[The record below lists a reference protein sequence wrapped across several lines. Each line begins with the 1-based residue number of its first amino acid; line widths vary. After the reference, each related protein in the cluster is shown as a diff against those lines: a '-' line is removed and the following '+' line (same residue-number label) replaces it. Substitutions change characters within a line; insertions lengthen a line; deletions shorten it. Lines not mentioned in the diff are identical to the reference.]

1 MQTGHTTVM
10 RNLFSFVCG
19 LFSGLL
25 YVLVHIVLL
34 LDRLICGLYALPLW
48 PALASLVRG
57 IGRRR
62 VVCATVVFV
71 PILAVPGALLTQSGT
86 MVYANGCPLGLV
98 ENPDTLTA
106 AVNAIE
112 QSASSLAG
120 TDYTLPIEIE
130 TRTLRAPASQ
140 FLTEAEL
147 SDDLIAASG
156 ELDTLS
162 VISVSGEQAGVCRT
176 DDDAQAL
183 LDRIKAQYTTA
194 ADENTDFL
202 QDVRVDHVV
211 AQTSLTDDLG
221 ALYNEL
227 APRLDVTSTR
237 AVTYTE
243 TIPYETI
250 TQEND
255 QLDQTY
261 RATLQAGSAGEAVV
275 TAEIQTVDG
284 QEHGRTILERTVLS
298 EATDE
303 IIEVGTRN
311 IGIGT
316 GEFDLPVYGYTFTS
330 GFKWRWG
337 KLHSGVDLAVAE
349 GTPIYAADNGKVIV
363 SEDSGNGYGKYII
376 LDHQNGLKTL
386 YGHNSELLVSVGDIV
401 AKGDKIA
408 LSGNTGNSTGPHL
421 HFEVHVNDEKVDPQ
435 QYLAL
440 A

>member
-1 MQTGHTTVM
+1 M
-10 RNLFSFVCG
+10 RNLFSFVFG
-19 LFSGLL
+19 LFSSLL
-25 YVLVHIVLL
+25 YALVRVVLL
-34 LDRLICGLYALPLW
+34 LDRLICAVYALPLW
-48 PALASLVRG
+48 RWLADAVRG
-57 IGRRR
+57 IGRHRA
-62 VVCATVVFV
+62 VCAAVVFV
-71 PILAVPGALLTQSGT
+71 PMLAVSGALLLHSGT
-86 MVYANGCPLGLV
+86 MVYADGRPLGLI
-98 ENPDTLTA
+98 ENPDALSA
-106 AVNAIE
+106 AVDAIE

-120 TDYTLPIEIE
+120 EEYTLPVTIE
-130 TRTLRAPASQ
+130 TRTLRAPESQ
-140 FLTEAEL
+140 FLTDEEL
-147 SDDLIAASG
+147 TDGLITASG
-156 ELDTLS
+156 ELDTLA
-162 VISVSGEQAGVCRT
+162 VISVDGEQAGVCRT
-176 DDDAQAL
+176 ADDAQAL
-183 LDRIKAQYTTA
+183 LDRVKAQYTTA
-194 ADENTDFL
+194 ADENADFL
-202 QDVRVDHVV
+202 QDVRVDSVV

-221 ALYNEL
+221 TLYSDL

-255 QLDQTY
+255 QLDQPY
-261 RATLQAGSAGEAVV
+261 RATLQEGSAGEAVV

-284 QEHGRTILERTVLS
+284 QEHGRTILARTVLS

-303 IIEVGTRN
+303 IVEVGTRN
-311 IGIGT
+311 VGIGT

-349 GTPIYAADNGKVIV
+349 GTPVYAADNGKVIV
-363 SEDSGNGYGKYII
+363 AEDSGNGYGNYII
-376 LDHQNGLKTL
+376 LDHQNGFKTL

-421 HFEVHVNDEKVDPQ
+421 HFEIHVNDEKVDPQ

>member
-1 MQTGHTTVM
+1 M
-10 RNLFSFVCG
+10 RNLFSFVFG
-19 LFSGLL
+19 LFSSLL
-25 YVLVHIVLL
+25 YALVRVVLL
-34 LDRLICGLYALPLW
+34 LDQLICAVYALPLW
-48 PALASLVRG
+48 RWLADAVRG
-57 IGRRR
+57 IGRHRA
-62 VVCATVVFV
+62 VCAAVVFV
-71 PILAVPGALLTQSGT
+71 PMLAVPGALLLHSGT
-86 MVYANGCPLGLV
+86 MVYADGRPLGLI
-98 ENPDTLTA
+98 ENPDALSA
-106 AVNAIE
+106 AVDAIE

-120 TDYTLPIEIE
+120 EEYTLPVTIE
-130 TRTLRAPASQ
+130 TRTLRAPESQ
-140 FLTEAEL
+140 FLTDEEL
-147 SDDLIAASG
+147 TDDLIAASG
-156 ELDTLS
+156 ELDTLA
-162 VISVSGEQAGVCRT
+162 VISVDGEQAGVCRT
-176 DDDAQAL
+176 ADDAQAL
-183 LDRIKAQYTTA
+183 LDRVKAQYTTA
-194 ADENTDFL
+194 ADENADFL
-202 QDVRVDHVV
+202 QDVRVDSVV

-221 ALYNEL
+221 TLYSDL

-261 RATLQAGSAGEAVV
+261 RATLQEGSAGEAVV

-284 QEHGRTILERTVLS
+284 QEHGRTILARTVLS

-303 IIEVGTRN
+303 IVEVGTRN
-311 IGIGT
+311 VGIGT

-349 GTPIYAADNGKVIV
+349 GTPVYAADNGKVIV
-363 SEDSGNGYGKYII
+363 AEDSGNGYGNYII
-376 LDHQNGLKTL
+376 IDHQNGFKTL

-421 HFEVHVNDEKVDPQ
+421 HFEIQVNDEKVDPQ

>member
-1 MQTGHTTVM
+1 M
-10 RNLFSFVCG
+10 RNLFSFVFG
-19 LFSGLL
+19 LFSSLL
-25 YVLVHIVLL
+25 YALVRVVLL
-34 LDRLICGLYALPLW
+34 LDRLICAVYALPLW
-48 PALASLVRG
+48 RWLADAVRG
-57 IGRRR
+57 IGRHRA
-62 VVCATVVFV
+62 VCAAVVFV
-71 PILAVPGALLTQSGT
+71 PMLAVPGALLLHSGT
-86 MVYANGCPLGLV
+86 MVYADGRPLGLI
-98 ENPDTLTA
+98 ENPDALSA
-106 AVNAIE
+106 AVDAIE

-120 TDYTLPIEIE
+120 EEYTLPVTIE
-130 TRTLRAPASQ
+130 TRTLRAPESQ
-140 FLTEAEL
+140 FLTDEEL
-147 SDDLIAASG
+147 TNDLIAASG
-156 ELDTLS
+156 ELDTLA
-162 VISVSGEQAGVCRT
+162 VISVDGEQAGVCRT
-176 DDDAQAL
+176 ADDAQAL
-183 LDRIKAQYTTA
+183 LDRVKAQYTTA
-194 ADENTDFL
+194 ADENADFL
-202 QDVRVDHVV
+202 QDVRVDSVV

-221 ALYNEL
+221 TLYSDL

-261 RATLQAGSAGEAVV
+261 RATLQEGSTGEAVV

-284 QEHGRTILERTVLS
+284 QEHGRTILARTVLS

-303 IIEVGTRN
+303 IVEVGTRN
-311 IGIGT
+311 VGIGT

-349 GTPIYAADNGKVIV
+349 GTPVYAADNGKVIV
-363 SEDSGNGYGKYII
+363 AEDSGNGYGNYII
-376 LDHQNGLKTL
+376 IDHQNGFKTL

-421 HFEVHVNDEKVDPQ
+421 HFEIHVNDEKVDPQ

-440 A
+440 T

>member
-1 MQTGHTTVM
+1 M
-10 RNLFSFVCG
+10 RNLFSFVFG
-19 LFSGLL
+19 LFSSLL
-25 YVLVHIVLL
+25 YALVRVVLL
-34 LDRLICGLYALPLW
+34 LDRLICAIYALPLW
-48 PALASLVRG
+48 RWLAGAVHG
-57 IGRRR
+57 IGRHRA
-62 VVCATVVFV
+62 VCAAVVFV
-71 PILAVPGALLTQSGT
+71 PMLAVPGALLLHSGT
-86 MVYANGCPLGLV
+86 MVYVDGRPLGLI
-98 ENPDTLTA
+98 ENPDTLSA
-106 AVNAIE
+106 AVDAIE

-120 TDYTLPIEIE
+120 EEYTLPVTIE
-130 TRTLRAPASQ
+130 TRTLRAPESQ
-140 FLTEAEL
+140 FLTDEEL
-147 SDDLIAASG
+147 TDDLITASG
-156 ELDTLS
+156 ELDTLA
-162 VISVSGEQAGVCRT
+162 VISVDGEQAGVCRT
-176 DDDAQAL
+176 ADDAQAL
-183 LDRIKAQYTTA
+183 LDRVKAQYTTA
-194 ADENTDFL
+194 ADENADFL
-202 QDVRVDHVV
+202 QDVRVDSVV

-221 ALYNEL
+221 TLYSDL

-261 RATLQAGSAGEAVV
+261 RATLQEGSAGEAVV

-284 QEHGRTILERTVLS
+284 QEHGRTILARTVLS

-303 IIEVGTRN
+303 IVEVGTRN
-311 IGIGT
+311 VGIGT

-349 GTPIYAADNGKVIV
+349 GTPVYAADNGKVIV
-363 SEDSGNGYGKYII
+363 AEDSGNGYGNYII
-376 LDHQNGLKTL
+376 IDHQNGFKTL

-421 HFEVHVNDEKVDPQ
+421 HFEIHVNDEKVDPQ